1 MQLQKETTVS
11 VRATRR
17 RRVRM
22 SARTWAPYLFVLP
35 FILSFLIF
43 FAYPLFRAG
52 VMSFQQVLPGDVQ
65 FVGLEHYGK
74 LWNADFRAALWNST
88 RYTFW
93 TLLLLVPIPLV
104 LAVLLNSSRM
114 MARNVFRSAL
124 FIPALTSVVVAGVV
138 FRLIFGE
145 LDGALMNSILNLL
158 GIPSQQWLYSSSLAM
173 VALVVLAGWRWIGI
187 KMLYFLSALQSIP
200 KDLYEAADIDG
211 AGVLNKFTKIT
222 VPMLKPITIYVVT
235 ITLYG
240 GYAMFTESYMLWAG
254 KPSPQNIGL
263 TVVGYIYQQGF
274 QYFNLGFG
282 AAIGITLLVITLVIS
297 MLQLT
302 VLGMFRKED

>member
-1 MQLQKETTVS
+1 M
-11 VRATRR
+11 
-17 RRVRM
+17 
-22 SARTWAPYLFVLP
+22 
-35 FILSFLIF
+35 
-43 FAYPLFRAG
+43 
-52 VMSFQQVLPGDVQ
+52 MSFQQVLPGDVQ
-65 FVGLEHYGK
+65 FVGLEHYSK

-93 TLLLLVPIPLV
+93 TLLLLVPVPMV

-114 MARNVFRSAL
+114 MARNLFRSAL

-145 LDGALMNSILNLL
+145 LDGALMNSILSVF

-173 VALVVLAGWRWIGI
+173 VALVVLAGWRWMGI
-187 KMLYFLSALQSIP
+187 NMLYFLSALQSIP

-211 AGVLNKFTKIT
+211 AGVMRKFTSIT
-222 VPMLKPITIYVVT
+222 VPMLKPITIYVIT

-263 TVVGYIYQQGF
+263 TMVGYIYQQGF

-282 AAIGITLLVITLVIS
+282 AAIGITLLVITLLIS

>member
-1 MQLQKETTVS
+1 MQLHNETQVPAQ
-11 VRATRR
+11 VRFRSRR
-17 RRVRM
+17 KWN
-22 SARTWAPYLFVLP
+22 ARAWAPYLFVMP
-35 FILSFLIF
+35 FIVSFLIF
-43 FAYPLFRAG
+43 FAYPLYRAG
-52 VMSFQQVLPGDVQ
+52 MMSFQQVLPGDVQ
-65 FVGLEHYGK
+65 FVGVENYRK
-74 LWNADFRAALWNST
+74 LWNADFGTALWNST

-93 TLLLLVPIPLV
+93 TMLLLIPVPLV

-114 MARNVFRSAL
+114 LARNLFRSAL
-124 FIPALTSVVVAGVV
+124 FIPALTSVVVAGVI

-145 LDGALMNSILNLL
+145 LDGALMNTILNTF

-187 KMLYFLSALQSIP
+187 NMLYFLSALQSIP

-211 AGVLNKFTKIT
+211 AGVLQKFTRIT
-222 VPMLKPITIYVVT
+222 VPMLKPITIYVIT

-254 KPSPQNIGL
+254 KPSPQHIGL
-263 TVVGYIYQQGF
+263 TMVGYIYEQGF

-282 AAIGITLLVITLVIS
+282 AAIGITLLGITLVIS

-302 VLGMFRKED
+302 MLGMFRKED